1 MGFLTY
7 LHGFQV
13 NIHLFTKETALITLV
28 YELSEDNQQN
38 IPIWLILLAEIKCF
52 PRFIKKNFLLLNLRL
67 SSKNST
73 SFHSYDQP
81 N

>member
-38 IPIWLILLAEIKCF
+38 IPI
-52 PRFIKKNFLLLNLRL
+52 
-67 SSKNST
+67 
-73 SFHSYDQP
+73 
-81 N
+81 